1 VRRAPALFCL
11 AVLAA
16 AAAGAGAAGC
26 GASTAVDRTLPG
38 AGVHV
43 VRVENF
49 AGDVSIESWNDGS
62 AVRLRAEVLGPN
74 APAVAAVRTDLVRTG
89 DVVTASLVPPPGV
102 AGLRAE
108 VLLNVPPGVALEVV
122 NRGGP
127 VYVLGSFSGLKVRN
141 AGGLVRAYGANG
153 PVDVENVQGS
163 ISIEGAI
170 PFFHV
175 KTDVGRVRIASDL
188 EGALTGDSTATVE
201 RGRLGV
207 TLPAAGRATVEAS
220 TKLGRLVTNCGIAV
234 EEIGDGGRMVGTV
247 GGGGPSLTLRI
258 AAGTVGVWR
267 GVL

>member
-11 AVLAA
+11 AGLAA
-16 AAAGAGAAGC
+16 ATAAAGC
-26 GASTAVDRTLPG
+26 GASATVDRVLPG
-38 AGVHV
+38 AGVRI

-62 AVRLRAEVLGPN
+62 AVRLRADVLGPD
-74 APAVAAVRTDLVRTG
+74 AAAVAAVRTDLTRAG
-89 DVVTASLVPPPGV
+89 EVVNALLTPPPGV

-108 VLLNVPPGVALEVV
+108 VLLNVPPGVTLQVV

-127 VYVLGSFSGLKVRN
+127 VYVLGSFSGLMVRN

-153 PVDVENVQGS
+153 PVDVENVSGS

-207 TLPAAGRATVEAS
+207 TLPASGHATVEAS